1 MENKTLQQNGSVVV
15 SAPTALASITE
26 GEISVQCATAHNFP
40 RSLALFEKRASD
52 MVSQDEETAA
62 SCLYS
67 RPVGKDQRGKQKYA
81 EGMSI
86 RMAEIVGAA
95 YGNLRVGAMLIE
107 QTPRQV
113 KARGFAHDLE
123 SNFASTSE
131 VVEAT
136 VDRDGRPYSERMAVV
151 VAKVALAKAR
161 RDAIFQVV
169 PRALCKTLEDL
180 ARKTAIGD
188 AATLSKRRGLVVEWI
203 GKLGIPEARVFSAI
217 SVKGIEDVG
226 LKELE
231 LLTGLKT
238 AIKEGDSTIEEAF
251 PPESQKPTVSLP
263 TEKRKPGRPT
273 SASKESEKPNGK
285 PKESPPMDDS
295 AWALAVGI
303 ALTKLHKHGLS
314 ADAIALEL
322 VKGGLNAEA
331 GKAKPKERAE
341 VLAKLYGLMGE
352 VPE

>member
-1 MENKTLQQNGSVVV
+1 
-15 SAPTALASITE
+15 
-26 GEISVQCATAHNFP
+26 
-40 RSLALFEKRASD
+40 
-52 MVSQDEETAA
+52 
-62 SCLYS
+62 
-67 RPVGKDQRGKQKYA
+67 
-81 EGMSI
+81 
-86 RMAEIVGAA
+86 
-95 YGNLRVGAMLIE
+95 MLIE

-151 VAKVALAKAR
+151 VAKAALAKAR

-188 AATLSKRRGLVVEWI
+188 AATLEKRRGLVMEWI
-203 GKLGIPEARVFSAI
+203 GKLGIPEARVFAAI
-217 SVKGIEDVG
+217 GVKGIEDVG

-251 PPESQKPTVSLP
+251 PPDSQKPSVTMP

-273 SASKESEKPNGK
+273 NASKEAEKPNGK
-285 PKESPPMDDS
+285 PKESAAPMDDK

-303 ALTKLHKHGLS
+303 AVTKLHKHGIS

-322 VKGGLNAEA
+322 VKAGFNAEG
-331 GKAKPKERAE
+331 GKAEPKERIE

-352 VPE
+352 VPPNA